1 MRHRF
6 TPAEWEELKRAYI
19 EKYGYT
25 IVVPGWDDIIRWEP
39 TLAKTEAQIRAEKR
53 AALERILASPAVDW
67 QRSYATVMTIIDNIQ
82 DTASVVYPMFR
93 MLVRWA
99 PKIFARFIPVM
110 GWMLLGYDILNLLNA
125 WGRAPWTIMAG
136 KRSLCNFVKSNP
148 FSKHSQWKRTIR
160 IKNWDPRIPDL
171 IQVAQTTQQF
181 TGVGLQLGSIVGF
194 IQDLGAGVYRK
205 ITGDRVT
212 ISTEVPRFNPYEL
225 HAQSALK
232 AAAIINSSG
241 ETFSEDVHFYAY
253 MTGAAASMIMTPLNE
268 VYDFPDMLP
277 DATEAIIDAPR
288 PTNPYTIEAVKNA
301 GLNLE
306 RGIQW
311 PMNAEKQIKLLDLS
325 RYIQENARDSFLH
338 FAARHQYDSYGLIA
352 GKVLADSTED
362 MIDSLVPEAE
372 YIEEDAPHIS
382 VMFAM
387 QKTPILPVAPPSE
400 NQRIEFNRWIDDFV
414 ALYEQIPKTR
424 DIKDKLDAMGIEY
437 KTAYPTSLD
446 PAVAHLFPED
456 QDFLAW

>member
-6 TPAEWEELKRAYI
+6 TPEEWEELKRAYV

-25 IVVPGWDDIIRWEP
+25 IAVPGWDDIIRWKP
-39 TLAKTEAQIRAEKR
+39 TELKTDAEIRAEKR
-53 AALERILASPAVDW
+53 AALERILASPATDW
-67 QRSYATVMTIIDNIQ
+67 MRSYGTVMTVIDNIQ

-99 PKIFARFIPVM
+99 PKIFSRFIPVM
-110 GWMLLGYDILNLLNA
+110 GWILLGYDVLNYMNA

-148 FSKHSQWKRTIR
+148 FSKQSQWKRAMR
-160 IKNWDPRIPDL
+160 VKNWDPRIPDL

-181 TGVGLQLGSIVGF
+181 TGVGLQLGGIVGF
-194 IQDLGAGVYRK
+194 IQDLGAGLYRK
-205 ITGDRVT
+205 ITGERVT

-232 AAAIINSSG
+232 AATIINSAR
-241 ETFSEDVHFYAY
+241 ETFAEDVHFYAY

-268 VYDFPDMLP
+268 VSDFPDMLP

-288 PTNPYTIEAVKNA
+288 PTNPYTIEAIKNA
-301 GLNLE
+301 GLDLE
-306 RGIQW
+306 KGIRW
-311 PMNAEKQIKLLDLS
+311 PMNEEKQIKLLDLS

-362 MIDSLVPEAE
+362 MIDSLAPEAE
-372 YIEEDAPHIS
+372 YIEEDAPHVT

-387 QKTPILPVAPPSE
+387 QKAPILPVNPPTPA
-400 NQRIEFNRWIDDFV
+400 QGRDFGKWIEDYTE
-414 ALYEQIPKTR
+414 LYERTPGIR

-437 KTAYPTSLD
+437 KTAYPTTID
-446 PAVAHLFPED
+446 PAVAGLFPED